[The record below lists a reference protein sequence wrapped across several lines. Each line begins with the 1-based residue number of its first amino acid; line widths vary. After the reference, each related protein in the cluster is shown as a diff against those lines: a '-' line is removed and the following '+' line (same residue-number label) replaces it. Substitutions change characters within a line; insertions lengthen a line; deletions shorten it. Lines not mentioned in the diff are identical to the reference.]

1 MPSSSNLI
9 IGYAVSSNTGMLI
22 VLPFLARFAGVEA
35 VTCGSGTIADLM
47 PVEKRGKAMGFWA
60 LGSIFWSYYWTC

>member
-1 MPSSSNLI
+1 
-9 IGYAVSSNTGMLI
+9 MLI
-22 VLPFLARFAGVEA
+22 VLPFLAGFTGVEA